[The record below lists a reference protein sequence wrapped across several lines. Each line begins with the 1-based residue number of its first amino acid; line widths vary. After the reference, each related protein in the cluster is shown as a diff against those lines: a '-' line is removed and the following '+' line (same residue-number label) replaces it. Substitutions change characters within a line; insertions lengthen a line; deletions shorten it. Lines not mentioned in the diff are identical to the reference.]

1 MRTYENKNKI
11 ARYKFTVPVVV
22 FCPLGDD
29 YYNTTV
35 VVDVEL
41 RKKIVDFIDLEDYFK
56 KSLNGLDLT
65 TEAIAAE
72 VRDTMVREYEPQAV
86 RVEVISDSHFEMHT
100 ITEWKREEAV

>member
-35 VVDVEL
+35 VVEVEL
-41 RKKIVDFIDLEDYFK
+41 DKKIVDFLDLEDYFEK
-56 KSLNGLDLT
+56 QLNGQHLT
-65 TEAIAAE
+65 TEELAAE
-72 VRDTMVREYEPQAV
+72 VRDTIAKEYEPKSV
-86 RVEVISDSHFEMHT
+86 RVEIVGGSHIDAHT